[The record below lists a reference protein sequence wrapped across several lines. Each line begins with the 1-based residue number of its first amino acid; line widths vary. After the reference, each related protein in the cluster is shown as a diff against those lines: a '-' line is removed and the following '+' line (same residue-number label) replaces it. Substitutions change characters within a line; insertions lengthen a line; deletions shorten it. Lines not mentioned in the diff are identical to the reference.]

1 MKGEASLQASSRQL
15 LFIVQAD
22 IVTAFYNTQMPIA
35 DAACIVKVC
44 HARCCSWQCRISKE
58 QGLGIFSSK
67 FQQLPL
73 HRMGQYYIA
82 LTHGPRLDNIF
93 LQCAPPLS
101 VILQCQR
108 KTDAFLIARSV
119 HVFVSLIWLS
129 GKQLKYVAR
138 FGSEYLTVLPSCFRG
153 CSAFSLSS

>member
-1 MKGEASLQASSRQL
+1 MG
-15 LFIVQAD
+15 
-22 IVTAFYNTQMPIA
+22 T
-35 DAACIVKVC
+35 
-44 HARCCSWQCRISKE
+44 
-58 QGLGIFSSK
+58 FSSK

-82 LTHGPRLDNIF
+82 LTHGPRLDDDFFFFFF

-138 FGSEYLTVLPSCFRG
+138 FGSEYLTVLPSCCFRG
-153 CSAFSLSS
+153 CSAFSSS

>member
-1 MKGEASLQASSRQL
+1 MPAAVLDSAVFQRSRVWEHSQAN
-15 LFIVQAD
+15 FDNYHCTGWDNIV
-22 IVTAFYNTQMPIA
+22 
-35 DAACIVKVC
+35 
-44 HARCCSWQCRISKE
+44 
-58 QGLGIFSSK
+58 
-67 FQQLPL
+67 
-73 HRMGQYYIA
+73 

-138 FGSEYLTVLPSCFRG
+138 FGSEYLTVLPSCCFRG